1 MKCGPFL
8 LAPLA
13 LALPLAACAGVH
25 GIKSN
30 DTGGIIPWTPETQV
44 VAFAIA
50 SERCAR
56 HNKYARIN
64 SVHAQYGDYIGFSCV
79 WSPYAR
85 P

>member
-1 MKCGPFL
+1 MKRGPFL
-8 LAPLA
+8 LAA
-13 LALPLAACAGVH
+13 LAPALLLAACAGVH

-30 DTGGIIPWTPETQV
+30 DTGGIIPWTPQTQAA
-44 VAFAIA
+44 AFAIA

-56 HNKYARIN
+56 YHKYARIN

>member
-56 HNKYARIN
+56 YHKYARIN